1 MRQLQP
7 AAHKLSRHAMASP
20 RQPADTLVTE
30 AVLCEA
36 RSNPEHILITSD
48 FLRRFQGTSTS
59 HTWTLDMEICDYGC
73 LEMDL
78 NLES

>member
-1 MRQLQP
+1 
-7 AAHKLSRHAMASP
+7 MASP

-30 AVLCEA
+30 AGQCQS
-36 RSNPEHILITSD
+36 RCDDIEHILVTSH
-48 FLRRFQGTSTS
+48 FRRFQGTSTS

>member
-1 MRQLQP
+1 
-7 AAHKLSRHAMASP
+7 MASP

-30 AVLCEA
+30 AVQCES
-36 RSNPEHILITSD
+36 RSNPEHILISSH